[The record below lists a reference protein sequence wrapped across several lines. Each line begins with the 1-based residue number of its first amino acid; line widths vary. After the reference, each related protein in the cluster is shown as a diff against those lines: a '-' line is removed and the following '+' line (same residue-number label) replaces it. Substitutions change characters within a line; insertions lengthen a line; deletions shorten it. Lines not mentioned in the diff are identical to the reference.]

1 MNHQTSLPTISR
13 RAILSAPLALAAPGL
28 AGEGKAHSVPGVRHV
43 PVYAKPGRF
52 GGWPA
57 NFGLWQWGDEIACGF
72 GAAYFIKTDPE
83 RHQRDRSR
91 PIVPAIARSRDGGES
106 WQVSEPASLLPPAQ
120 GGPKPRALA
129 QPMQFTAPG
138 FALTLRSQEGRN
150 QPSLFWYSL
159 DKAHTWE
166 GPFLFPSIE
175 GRAIDART
183 DYLVLGPREALV
195 LVTAAKQNGK
205 EGHSVC
211 VYTADGGLT
220 WQPRGWLGA
229 EPAGFSIMPSSVL
242 LPGGRILS
250 AVRVKL
256 DDRTDWI
263 DLWASDDQGRTWREF
278 ARPVPFSGGKSG
290 NPPSLRRL
298 HDGRLIITWGYR
310 GEPYSIRAVVSTDD
324 GKNWSEHLVL
334 RDDGGAWDLGY
345 TRDAIRSD
353 GRLVTLYYWSPALFA
368 EREIV
373 ATIWDPALALA
384 GVSAGG

>member
-1 MNHQTSLPTISR
+1 M
-13 RAILSAPLALAAPGL
+13 LAAPMLL
-28 AGEGKAHSVPGVRHV
+28 AAASGYAQEGKAQAIAGVRHV
-43 PVYAKPGRF
+43 PVYAQPGRF

-91 PIVPAIARSRDGGES
+91 PIVPALARSVDGGET
-106 WQVSEPASLLPPAQ
+106 WQVSAPASLLPPAQ
-120 GGPKPRALA
+120 GGPQPQQLS
-129 QPMQFTAPG
+129 QPMDFSAPG
-138 FALTLRSQEGRN
+138 FALTLRSQDGKD

-159 DKAHTWE
+159 DKAHTWN
-166 GPFLFPSIE
+166 GPFQFPSIA
-175 GRAIDART
+175 GRAIAART
-183 DYLVLGPREALV
+183 DYLVLGKREALV
-195 LVTAAKQNGK
+195 FVTAAKQNGK

-211 VYTADGGLT
+211 VHTADGGVS
-220 WQPRGWLGA
+220 WQARGWLGA

-256 DDRTDWI
+256 DDHTDWI
-263 DLWASDDQGRTWREF
+263 DLWASDDQGLTWSAL

-290 NPPSLRRL
+290 NPPSLRPL
-298 HDGRLIITWGYR
+298 PDGRLIITWGYR
-310 GEPYSIRAVVSTDD
+310 GEPFGIRAVVSTDD
-324 GKNWSEHLVL
+324 GKSWSSHWVL

-345 TRDAIRSD
+345 TRDAVRSD
-353 GRLVTLYYWSPALFA
+353 GRLVTLYYWSPSLFA

-373 ATIWDPALALA
+373 ATIWDPA
-384 GVSAGG
+384 GAGGSASSDG